1 MKPSQWETLKKC
13 ARMERVE
20 PVPVALIV
28 DSPWIPGF
36 AGISTL
42 DYFFV
47 PEIWL
52 AANLQVARTF
62 PDVIFLPGFWV
73 ELGMAAEP
81 SGFGCRVSFY
91 PDRTPLVHPLFTSL
105 EAVQE
110 LKIPN
115 PLTDGFMPMILNTY
129 RWAQPRLG
137 EAGYSIKLVAARGP
151 LAIATHLMGVS
162 EFLIGIKIEPEK
174 AHQLLKLTTALSKA
188 WLQAQAEAIGSVE
201 GILLLDDI
209 AGFLSPDDYLE
220 FAHPYLDEIYKA
232 FPGCLKLFHNDMDNM
247 ASFRFLE
254 SLSVDIFNFT
264 HKFDLGRVRQEV
276 GPQVCLMGNVP
287 PLEVLTQGSRE
298 DVFQAAQK
306 CLQVY
311 PSESGLIL
319 SAGGGV
325 SPGTPGENIQAL
337 VEAAQI
343 SLPVRS

>member
-1 MKPSQWETLKKC
+1 MKPSHWETLKKC

-62 PDVIFLPGFWV
+62 PEVIFLPGFWV

-129 RWAQPRLG
+129 RWAQPRLE
-137 EAGYSIKLVAARGP
+137 EAGYSIKLVAARVAFSHRHPPDGRLRVLDRDQNRAGESSP
-151 LAIATHLMGVS
+151 AVEADHRPQQGLAAGAGRGDRERRGNPAAGRYRRISFTRRLSGV
-162 EFLIGIKIEPEK
+162 
-174 AHQLLKLTTALSKA
+174 
-188 WLQAQAEAIGSVE
+188 
-201 GILLLDDI
+201 
-209 AGFLSPDDYLE
+209 
-220 FAHPYLDEIYKA
+220 
-232 FPGCLKLFHNDMDNM
+232 
-247 ASFRFLE
+247 R
-254 SLSVDIFNFT
+254 
-264 HKFDLGRVRQEV
+264 
-276 GPQVCLMGNVP
+276 P
-287 PLEVLTQGSRE
+287 PL
-298 DVFQAAQK
+298 
-306 CLQVY
+306 
-311 PSESGLIL
+311 SG
-319 SAGGGV
+319 
-325 SPGTPGENIQAL
+325 
-337 VEAAQI
+337 
-343 SLPVRS
+343 R